1 MSLKI
6 KFITYRENKY
16 FFSILEKLNHE
27 DKVEVYCVFIHSLI
41 TSFFYSVYLFA
52 RIYELIQNSIRAGKQ
67 LTTYI
72 TIILRLL
79 KIWNL

>member
-27 DKVEVYCVFIHSLI
+27 DKVWSFIVFSFIHSLI
-41 TSFFYSVYLFA
+41 HSF
-52 RIYELIQNSIRAGKQ
+52 IQF
-67 LTTYI
+67 TC
-72 TIILRLL
+72 LL
-79 KIWNL
+79 EYTN